1 MEKELIIVS
10 GANGQLGT
18 ELQLLSK
25 NEAHYKWIFTDV
37 DELNIC
43 KKEELQQY
51 FEMHKP
57 SIFINAAA
65 YTAVDKAETETD
77 EAYALNTTAITEIAK
92 LCKYHHCFFIHIS
105 TDFVFDGKKNTPY
118 FEDDPLSGN
127 GVYGLSKQKGEEELL
142 NHAENAVIIR
152 TSWLYGN
159 YGHNFMKTILNK
171 GCNGNELKVVYD
183 QLGSPTWSKDLA
195 EAVFAICE
203 EKDNFS
209 GIEIFHFS
217 NEGIASWYD
226 FAWEILSIA
235 GEKPNII
242 PVEAIEFTRPAPRPS
257 YSVMSKKKISSFLNI
272 RIPHWKESLAKCILE
287 QKKK

>member
-1 MEKELIIVS
+1 MEKEIVIVS
-10 GANGQLGT
+10 GAKGQLGT

-25 NEAHYKWIFTDV
+25 QKTNYTWIFTDV

-43 KKEELQQY
+43 KQEELQQY
-51 FEMHKP
+51 FEKYKP

-65 YTAVDKAETETD
+65 YTAVDKAEEEKE
-77 EAYALNTTAITEIAK
+77 EAFALNTLAIAEIAK
-92 LCKYHHCFFIHIS
+92 LCNNNHCFFIHIS

-118 FEDDPLSGN
+118 FEDDSVSAK
-127 GVYGLSKQKGEEELL
+127 GVYALSKQKGEKELI
-142 NHAENAVIIR
+142 NYAEDAAIIR

-159 YGHNFMKTILNK
+159 HGPNFMKTILDK
-171 GCNGNELKVVYD
+171 GSNGNELKVVYD
-183 QLGSPTWSKDLA
+183 QLGSPTWSHDLA
-195 EAVFAICE
+195 KIVLDVCE
-203 EKDNFS
+203 QKGRIS
-209 GIEIFHFS
+209 GTEIFHFS

-242 PVEAIEFTRPAPRPS
+242 PVEAIEFPRPAPRPS